1 MIQNLDEAVYERNK
15 DDPDWK
21 RAYDRLQESNL
32 IFRIRN
38 LIVHP
43 GAGVLISDIYS
54 ASKNLVRMD
63 LDTLEL
69 EAGYMRLPYYS
80 YDITGGHLS
89 FSFKDETT
97 ILRCK
102 SEKPVDMGHAVIH
115 EGGTLITEN
124 TNAEPIFT
132 NIGANS
138 MVKLAT
144 YAYNFYIYR
153 RAAFNLQ
160 VGSNSYVNVQPD
172 RYFPKSLEIGN
183 NCKVLYNSRVD
194 KDYIQTAVAP
204 KKKIYYRRP
213 NKIKDNT
220 VSNLYTQR

>member
-21 RAYDRLQESNL
+21 RAYDRLQESDL

-38 LIVHP
+38 LVVHP
-43 GAGVLISDIYS
+43 GARISASDVYS
-54 ASKNLVRMD
+54 SSKNLVRMD

-69 EAGYMRLPYYS
+69 EAGYMRLPYYN
-80 YDITGGHLS
+80 YDITGGHLA
-89 FSFKDETT
+89 FSLTGEIMT
-97 ILRCK
+97 LRCK
-102 SEKPVDMGHAVIH
+102 SEKPVDIGHAVIH
-115 EGGTLITEN
+115 EGGTLITKN
-124 TNAEPIFT
+124 ANAEPIFT

-138 MVKLAT
+138 TVKLAT
-144 YAYNFYIYR
+144 YAYDFYIYR

-172 RYFPKSLEIGN
+172 RHFPKSLEIGN
-183 NCKVLYNSRVD
+183 NCKVLYSSRVD

-220 VSNLYTQR
+220 VCLLVN

>member
-21 RAYDRLQESNL
+21 RAYDRLQESDL

-43 GAGVLISDIYS
+43 GARISASDVHS
-54 ASKNLVRMD
+54 SSKNLVRMD

-69 EAGYMRLPYYS
+69 EAGCMRLPYYN
-80 YDITGGHLS
+80 YDITGGHLA
-89 FSFKDETT
+89 FSFTDEITT
-97 ILRCK
+97 LRCK

-115 EGGTLITEN
+115 EGSTLITKN
-124 TNAEPIFT
+124 VNAEPIFT

-138 MVKLAT
+138 TVKLAT
-144 YAYNFYIYR
+144 YTYDFYIYR
-153 RAAFNLQ
+153 RAAFNLK
-160 VGSNSYVNVQPD
+160 VGSNSYVHVQPD
-172 RYFPKSLEIGN
+172 RCFPKSLEIGN
-183 NCKVLYNSRVD
+183 NCKVLYSSRVD

-204 KKKIYYRRP
+204 KKRIYYRRP

-220 VSNLYTQR
+220 ICLLVV

>member
-21 RAYDRLQESNL
+21 RAYDSLQASNL
-32 IFRIRN
+32 IFSIRN

-43 GAGVLISDIYS
+43 GARVRAANVYRSS
-54 ASKNLVRMD
+54 TNLVMD

-69 EAGYMRLPYYS
+69 EAGCMRLPYYN
-80 YDITGGHLS
+80 YDITGGHLA
-89 FSFKDETT
+89 FSLANETT
-97 ILRCK
+97 TLRCK

-115 EGGTLITEN
+115 EGSTLITEN
-124 TNAEPIFT
+124 TNSEPIFI
-132 NIGANS
+132 NIGTNS
-138 MVKLAT
+138 TVKLAT
-144 YAYNFYIYR
+144 FAYDFYIYR

-213 NKIKDNT
+213 NKIKDDT
-220 VSNLYTQR
+220 VCLLVN

>member
-1 MIQNLDEAVYERNK
+1 M
-15 DDPDWK
+15 
-21 RAYDRLQESNL
+21 
-32 IFRIRN
+32 
-38 LIVHP
+38 
-43 GAGVLISDIYS
+43 
-54 ASKNLVRMD
+54 
-63 LDTLEL
+63 
-69 EAGYMRLPYYS
+69 
-80 YDITGGHLS
+80 
-89 FSFKDETT
+89 
-97 ILRCK
+97 
-102 SEKPVDMGHAVIH
+102 
-115 EGGTLITEN
+115 
-124 TNAEPIFT
+124 
-132 NIGANS
+132 
-138 MVKLAT
+138 KLAT

>member
-21 RAYDRLQESNL
+21 RAYDRLQESDF

-43 GAGVLISDIYS
+43 DAGVSTPDIYS
-54 ASKNLVRMD
+54 TSKNLVRMD

-80 YDITGGHLS
+80 YAITGGHLA
-89 FSFKDETT
+89 FSFKDEITT
-97 ILRCK
+97 LRCK
-102 SEKPVDMGHAVIH
+102 SEKPVDIGHAVIH
-115 EGGTLITEN
+115 EGGTLITKN
-124 TNAEPIFT
+124 ANAEPIFT

-138 MVKLAT
+138 TVNLST
-144 YAYNFYIYR
+144 YACNFYIYR

-220 VSNLYTQR
+220 VCLLVV